1 MILASELILKIL
13 LTHTY
18 VEDKLFWP
26 YVSNG
31 IYSVKS
37 GYNFLAKEKS
47 SLLLIPNSQVDVR
60 SIRKQ
65 LWSLLVPN
73 KVKNFQWRACK
84 EAILVKKNLVRQ
96 RVLDEDVYC
105 HCNQAIEDVLHVL
118 WDCPTLSPIWEA
130 DMMWLFRGTKK
141 FSNFFE
147 LVSYTLEE
155 RKNSE
160 LLATL
165 VWFIWYCRNL
175 VWTNNKPFPISQVVP
190 LASQTLQDFFS
201 DFIDPKDTRSCYA

>member
-13 LTHTY
+13 LSHTY

-65 LWSLLVPN
+65 LWSL
-73 KVKNFQWRACK
+73 
-84 EAILVKKNLVRQ
+84 
-96 RVLDEDVYC
+96 
-105 HCNQAIEDVLHVL
+105 
-118 WDCPTLSPIWEA
+118 
-130 DMMWLFRGTKK
+130 
-141 FSNFFE
+141 
-147 LVSYTLEE
+147 
-155 RKNSE
+155 SE

-165 VWFIWYCRNL
+165 VWFIWYRRNL